1 MSLSVS
7 SRKQKRE
14 ESKDDRAKAMK
25 RNNTGAH
32 NNGLLVDG
40 AKSTDV
46 EQLVISRNMAAPNP
60 SYLPPEIVEDILDL
74 LPRKSIDRF
83 RSVSKWLFSLLLIKF
98 NVPKLLYHPHK
109 TTKFSPSNYG
119 IKSSDD
125 PGLFTAVVLPDYCV
139 GYVIKNRGYMPPEL
153 LSTGDPEETHFFF
166 VGSCNG
172 LVCLQVYH
180 NRNWEKF
187 VWNPLTSVCRKLPH
201 NSHASRYGFGYDLA
215 SNDYKVFAATGP
227 PQDYHSGDGAKVE
240 IFSLKTGS
248 WKEVE
253 NPDWKYLQQIYQ
265 YYKGM
270 GLFLNGALHW
280 SPRES
285 YLGKMGENI
294 AIAFDLGKEKFYRV
308 PSPPNQIS
316 AGNGSYYSLG
326 VVGEYLSCLF
336 EAKQTNRIWVMK
348 EYCNEASWLPFVS
361 YTGSHLTYV
370 CDFVPRSFKD
380 GRYMMLQFVLN
391 GEIHVLKWNNNLE
404 ESDKAK
410 KYSKKIKFSRAMWN
424 YCLPYTQT
432 LTSPYAS

>member
-25 RNNTGAH
+25 RNKTGAH

-46 EQLVISRNMAAPNP
+46 EQLVISRNMAAPNR

-74 LPRKSIDRF
+74 LPRKSIARF
-83 RSVSKWLFSLLLIKF
+83 RSVSKSLFSLLA
-98 NVPKLLYHPHK
+98 VPKLLYHP
-109 TTKFSPSNYG
+109 KFSPSNYG

-125 PGLFTAVVLPDYCV
+125 PGLFTAVALHDYDG
-139 GYVIKNRGYMPPEL
+139 GYVIKNQSYMAPEL
-153 LSTGDPEETHFFF
+153 SSAGDAEEETHYFFA
-166 VGSCNG
+166 GSCNG

-180 NRNWEKF
+180 NRKWEIF

-201 NSHASRYGFGYDLA
+201 NSYASEYGFGYDSA
-215 SNDYKVFAATGP
+215 SDDYKVFAATGP
-227 PQDYHSGDGAKVE
+227 PHDRDGAKVE

-253 NPDWKYLQQIYQ
+253 NPDRKCLQQIYQ
-265 YYKGM
+265 YYVGM

-280 SPRES
+280 SPRKS
-285 YLGKMGENI
+285 YLGKLGENI

-316 AGNGSYYSLG
+316 ARNGSYYSLG
-326 VVGEYLSCLF
+326 VVGEYLSC
-336 EAKQTNRIWVMK
+336 T
-348 EYCNEASWLPFVS
+348 SWLPFVS

-410 KYSKKIKFSRAMWN
+410 KYSKKIKFSSVMWN
-424 YCLPYTQT
+424 DCLPYTQT